1 MGNVLWEYGGVL
13 SMASWGSWHKDLES
27 WATALTRDALCVFLS
42 ISSFFPCVLLSWSSA
57 MREACPYPFHQLSG
71 EGKSMTLLLSF
82 SQLSE
87 KEILTGPAWVRWLS
101 WPNWLWPE
109 IRNTLLKMGAQGG
122 LCELGTEF
130 PEEFLVRIEAW
141 ERRDWEIESWQPL
154 DSRCWLDTWE

>member
-27 WATALTRDALCVFLS
+27 WATALTGDALCLHEHQLFLS
-42 ISSFFPCVLLSWSSA
+42 CVLLSWSSA
-57 MREACPYPFHQLSG
+57 MRGLPYPFHQLSG

-82 SQLSE
+82 SQLLE

-109 IRNTLLKMGAQGG
+109 IRNTAQNGSKGG
-122 LCELGTEF
+122 LCELGNRVPQKSSLRWKF
-130 PEEFLVRIEAW
+130 
-141 ERRDWEIESWQPL
+141 ERSRDWEIESWQPL
-154 DSRCWLDTWE
+154 DSRCWLDT

>member
-27 WATALTRDALCVFLS
+27 WATALTRDAPCFFLS
-42 ISSFFPCVLLSWSSA
+42 ISSFFPCVLVSWSSA
-57 MREACPYPFHQLSG
+57 MGEACPYPFHQLSG

-82 SQLSE
+82 SQLLE

-109 IRNTLLKMGAQGG
+109 IRNTLSKWELKGPLWAGNM
-122 LCELGTEF
+122 LWRVPCES
-130 PEEFLVRIEAW
+130 EAW
-141 ERRDWEIESWQPL
+141 ERRDWETESWQPL